1 MVNYQQ
7 ADKSVKSWLFIRHST
22 WVGLGMLLDLSVPLN
37 IVVSINASQ
46 KSFYLLYQEPGPYG
60 MGYPRR

>member
-22 WVGLGMLLDLSVPLN
+22 WVGLGMPLGPSVPLGLGMPLGLSVPLN
-37 IVVSINASQ
+37 H
-46 KSFYLLYQEPGPYG
+46 
-60 MGYPRR
+60 

>member
-22 WVGLGMLLDLSVPLN
+22 WVCLGMPLGPSMPLGFDMPLN
-37 IVVSINASQ
+37 HSSV
-46 KSFYLLYQEPGPYG
+46 
-60 MGYPRR
+60 